1 MKNRVAGTF
10 RSLRSFNFRLWTA
23 GALVSNVGTWMQ
35 RVAQDW
41 LVLTQL
47 THHDAS
53 ALGIVVSLQ
62 FAPQLLLLP
71 WTGSAADRLNQRKLL
86 ILTQAAMG
94 VLALILGVLTI
105 AGVIQLW
112 HVYVLAFLSG
122 SAAALDAPVRQT
134 FVAEMV
140 GDADLSN
147 AVALNS
153 TSFNAAQM
161 IGPAVAG
168 LLIASVGIGWAFL
181 LNGLSFAAVLI
192 SMSFFRLTELH
203 KSARAHPI
211 TSGFLEGLRYV
222 WKRPDLKAILI
233 MLFLI
238 GTFGLNFPIFIA
250 TMAVNVFHSDARAFG
265 LLSSIMAV
273 GTVSGALFAASRQKQ
288 SLASLMAGA
297 GVFGLGCT
305 LAALAPGYWW
315 FAATLIIIGAAALTF
330 ANGTN
335 SIMQLSTEPAMRGRV
350 MALRVAIAFG
360 GTPIGAPIV
369 GWVANHFG
377 PRWSLVIGAVA
388 GFAAA
393 LVAVLVLARRKNTP
407 RRVISPV
414 KSASIQPN
422 PLSIP
427 ARRVRLLA
435 AGHHRGLA
443 AVFAGA
449 VDLLPEAHKVVDSG
463 DGGDQHR
470 KVDGGNGDPPDRYD
484 EHANLPLIP
493 AMGQNG

>member
-1 MKNRVAGTF
+1 MKKPVSGTF

-23 GALVSNVGTWMQ
+23 GGLISNVGTWMQ

-53 ALGIVVSLQ
+53 ALGIVMGLQ
-62 FAPQLLLLP
+62 FAPQLLFLP

-86 ILTQAAMG
+86 MLTQATMG
-94 VLALILGVLTI
+94 VLALVLGVLTI
-105 AGVIQLW
+105 AGVIRLW
-112 HVYVLAFLSG
+112 HVYVFAFLSG

-140 GDADLSN
+140 GDADLPN

-168 LLIASVGIGWAFL
+168 LLIANVGIGWAFL
-181 LNGLSFAAVLI
+181 LNGLSFAAVVI
-192 SMSFFRLTELH
+192 SMSFFRLSELRT
-203 KSARAHPI
+203 SARAHR
-211 TSGFLEGLRYV
+211 TASGFLEGLRYV
-222 WKRPDLKAILI
+222 WRKPDLRAILI

-238 GTFGLNFPIFIA
+238 GTFGLNFPIFIS
-250 TMAVNVFHSDARAFG
+250 TMAVNVFHSDARGFG

-273 GTVSGALFAASRQKQ
+273 GTLSGALFAAGRQKP
-288 SLASLMAGA
+288 SLASLLAGA

-315 FAATLIIIGAAALTF
+315 FAAALTIVGAAGLTF
-330 ANGTN
+330 TNGTN

-350 MALRVAIAFG
+350 MALRVGIALG
-360 GTPIGAPIV
+360 GAPIGAPIV

-377 PRWSLVIGAVA
+377 PRWALGIGAGA

-393 LVAVLVLARRKNTP
+393 LVAAYVLALRKE
-407 RRVISPV
+407 S
-414 KSASIQPN
+414 
-422 PLSIP
+422 
-427 ARRVRLLA
+427 LLA
-435 AGHHRGLA
+435 
-443 AVFAGA
+443 
-449 VDLLPEAHKVVDSG
+449 
-463 DGGDQHR
+463 Q
-470 KVDGGNGDPPDRYD
+470 
-484 EHANLPLIP
+484 
-493 AMGQNG
+493 